1 MNKLK
6 VGGFLDNSLVNGI
19 GLRSV
24 IFVSGCTHECQGC
37 HNQELQCFSYG
48 EEVTIEEIMDRIKKN
63 LGIIRGV
70 TLSGGDPME
79 QPQNLMQLSKE
90 IKKLNLNIWCY
101 TGYTY
106 EEILNDQDKS
116 ELLKEI
122 DVLVD
127 GPFILKLKD
136 EGLKYKGSSNQRII
150 DVKKSIEQDKVVLLD
165 I

>member
-37 HNQELQCFSYG
+37 HNQELQCFTYG
-48 EEVTIEEIMDRIKKN
+48 EEVTLEKIMDRIKKN
-63 LGIIRGV
+63 LGIIKGV
-70 TLSGGDPME
+70 TFSGGDPME
-79 QPQNLMQLSKE
+79 QPENLVLLSKE
-90 IKKLNLNIWCY
+90 IKKLKLNIWCY

-106 EEILNDQDKS
+106 EEILKDEAKYA
-116 ELLKEI
+116 LLKEI

-136 EGLKYKGSSNQRII
+136 EDLKYKGSRNQRII
-150 DVKKSIEQDKVVLLD
+150 DVKKSIEQSKVVLLD